1 MKLRTWL
8 LIPIICS
15 PFFWGSTAIAK
26 NGVAIPLPDKR
37 VAVLSEGDLESA
49 SVGTYS
55 VAIFKN
61 DTFLDF
67 IAGGVFSR
75 DGSIFQD
82 NGKPRVEFTDINGDG
97 NKELIVSQL
106 TAGSGNYLRVDAFS
120 LGPDSINKV
129 LSIQSDT
136 KIDYISLLKE
146 LCEICLPIDA
156 PPPLMV
162 LHSNSVHPQ

>member
-15 PFFWGSTAIAK
+15 PFWGSTAIAK

-61 DTFLDF
+61 DTFWTLLLAECF
-67 IAGGVFSR
+67 LVMVRYSKIME
-75 DGSIFQD
+75 
-82 NGKPRVEFTDINGDG
+82 N
-97 NKELIVSQL
+97 
-106 TAGSGNYLRVDAFS
+106 
-120 LGPDSINKV
+120 LG
-129 LSIQSDT
+129 
-136 KIDYISLLKE
+136 
-146 LCEICLPIDA
+146 
-156 PPPLMV
+156 
-162 LHSNSVHPQ
+162 

>member
-1 MKLRTWL
+1 MTL
-8 LIPIICS
+8 
-15 PFFWGSTAIAK
+15 
-26 NGVAIPLPDKR
+26 
-37 VAVLSEGDLESA
+37 
-49 SVGTYS
+49 
-55 VAIFKN
+55 
-61 DTFLDF
+61 LDF

-136 KIDYISLLKE
+136 KSDYISLLKE

-156 PPPLMV
+156 PHWWFCIQIQFTPNKTKP
-162 LHSNSVHPQ
+162 HNRYHRSKKYPNGEKIR